1 MWQMRILQSHELKY
15 LSFTDARVIDMQFTA
30 DVLVI

>member
-1 MWQMRILQSHELKY
+1 MRILQPHELKY
-15 LSFTDARVIDMQFTA
+15 LSFPDERVIDMQFTA